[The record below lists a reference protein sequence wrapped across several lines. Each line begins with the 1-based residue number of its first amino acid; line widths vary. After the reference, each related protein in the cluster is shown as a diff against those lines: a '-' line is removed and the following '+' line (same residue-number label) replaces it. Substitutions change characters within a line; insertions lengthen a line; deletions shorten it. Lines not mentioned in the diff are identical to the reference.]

1 MTTYPSCLEESIY
14 LSTCLCRRGWPPS
27 YLSRRTWPPLPSY
40 LRGDG
45 HLSTHFGAVYLLI
58 YLPIWEEMATHL
70 PIQEKMA
77 THLHIWEEMATHLP
91 IQEEMATSTHL
102 FKRGWSLIFW
112 SSLSIYL
119 LTYLSTR
126 KRPPTYISKRRW
138 PPTYQSRRR
147 WPPRPT
153 YLGWDGHLSIYLGHP
168 ITHLGGDGTYLLTY
182 LSRRRWLPTYISRRR
197 WPPTYLSRGRW
208 PLI

>member
-1 MTTYPSCLEESIY
+1 
-14 LSTCLCRRGWPPS
+14 
-27 YLSRRTWPPLPSY
+27 
-40 LRGDG
+40 
-45 HLSTHFGAVYLLI
+45 
-58 YLPIWEEMATHL
+58 
-70 PIQEKMA
+70 
-77 THLHIWEEMATHLP
+77 MATHLP

-102 FKRGWSLIFW
+102 FKRGWSPIFW

-119 LTYLSTR
+119 PTYLSKR
-126 KRPPTYISKRRW
+126 KQPPTYISKRRW

-153 YLGWDGHLSIYLGHP
+153 YLGWDGDLSIYLGHP

-197 WPPTYLSRGRW
+197 WPPTYLSRRGW
-208 PLI
+208 PPLPTYLRGDGHLSTYFGVVYLLIYLPTYLGGNGNPPDYLGGDDHLCLLI

>member
-14 LSTCLCRRGWPPS
+14 LPTYLCRRGWPPT

-102 FKRGWSLIFW
+102 FKRTSTNPFKRGWSP
-112 SSLSIYL
+112 IYL
-119 LTYLSTR
+119 
-126 KRPPTYISKRRW
+126 SK
-138 PPTYQSRRR
+138 
-147 WPPRPT
+147 
-153 YLGWDGHLSIYLGHP
+153 
-168 ITHLGGDGTYLLTY
+168 GG
-182 LSRRRWLPTYISRRR
+182 
-197 WPPTYLSRGRW
+197 W
-208 PLI
+208 PLIFVVWRDSFIYLSM